1 MAKAICSECG
11 CSIEYTKGEDF
22 AYCPMCENDQVEI
35 KLSFDTIL
43 FNNLFK
49 DTKKVLPKGFKCG
62 VIGEK
67 KDVKN

>member
-1 MAKAICSECG
+1 MARVVCSECG

-43 FNNLFK
+43 FK
-49 DTKKVLPKGFKCG
+49 DTKKVLPKGVKWKFVEKVG
-62 VIGEK
+62 GE
-67 KDVKN
+67 DD

>member
-1 MAKAICSECG
+1 MAKAVCSECG

-49 DTKKVLPKGFKCG
+49 YTKHNFDQKVKHKAVEKVG
-62 VIGEK
+62 GESE
-67 KDVKN
+67 